1 MYIHIK
7 SHSPTEFHMSS
18 TEPTKKNASRHS
30 PTTVQFVARVPRDLH
45 SSFHGTCHQ
54 LGFNASE
61 VLRSLMESFVR
72 MNQAEV
78 KNG

>member
-1 MYIHIK
+1 
-7 SHSPTEFHMSS
+7 MSS
-18 TEPTKKNASRHS
+18 TESTKKNASRHS
-30 PTTVQFVARVPRDLH
+30 PNTVQFVARVPRDLH
-45 SSFHGTCHQ
+45 ISFHGACNQ

-72 MNQAEV
+72 MNQTED

>member
-1 MYIHIK
+1 
-7 SHSPTEFHMSS
+7 MSS
-18 TEPTKKNASRHS
+18 TEPTKKSASRHS

-72 MNQAEV
+72 MNQAEG